1 MRIGLDID
9 GVFADF
15 NESFIQRVVD
25 VTGKD
30 LFPSEPFDIPTW
42 NYPEHYGYT
51 EVDVMTVWADIK
63 KDTAFWACLPA
74 YAWTE
79 EALYRLDPDNDD
91 LYFITSRPGIRAKAQ
106 TELWLADR
114 ADHLDCPTV
123 LISSNKGACCKAL
136 GIEVYIDDRD
146 VNVFDVRSQS
156 PETQTFLLD
165 QPWNQGVGIY
175 DWKGIVRVKSPME
188 MLSAIGR

>member
-1 MRIGLDID
+1 
-9 GVFADF
+9 
-15 NESFIQRVVD
+15 
-25 VTGKD
+25 
-30 LFPSEPFDIPTW
+30 
-42 NYPEHYGYT
+42 
-51 EVDVMTVWADIK
+51 
-63 KDTAFWACLPA
+63 
-74 YAWTE
+74 
-79 EALYRLDPDNDD
+79 
-91 LYFITSRPGIRAKAQ
+91 
-106 TELWLADR
+106 
-114 ADHLDCPTV
+114 

-175 DWKGIVRVKSPME
+175 DWKGIVRVKSPLE